1 MEAALSLH
9 ENALTAAGGWTSVDL
24 LNPNLLRQYAVPM
37 QVAIPSRQKRFWP
50 GLPRT
55 VAWMS
60 CILFCTCAAE
70 SVLGAGASHF

>member
-9 ENALTAAGGWTSVDL
+9 ENAVAAAGGPTSIDL
-24 LNPNLLRQYAVPM
+24 LNPNLLWQYPVPM

-50 GLPRT
+50 GVSIT

-60 CILFCTCAAE
+60 RILFSTCAAE